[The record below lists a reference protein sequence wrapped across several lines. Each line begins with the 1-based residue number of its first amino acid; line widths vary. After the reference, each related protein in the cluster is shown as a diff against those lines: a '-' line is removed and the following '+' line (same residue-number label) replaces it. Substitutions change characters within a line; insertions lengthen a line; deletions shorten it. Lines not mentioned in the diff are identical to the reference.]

1 MQPDTLS
8 SICLLDV
15 VLIEALYVKK
25 NGRSKLKDSDDQ
37 SRFDEI
43 FRSPGPMKD
52 ETGRVR
58 DLKQYR
64 TKMIMFYTG
73 QRDL

>member
-1 MQPDTLS
+1 MKLNIHANVVQSHENMQPDTLS

-52 ETGRVR
+52 ET
-58 DLKQYR
+58 D
-64 TKMIMFYTG
+64 
-73 QRDL
+73 

>member
-1 MQPDTLS
+1 MQPDSLS
-8 SICLLDV
+8 SICLLDM

-25 NGRSKLKDSDDQ
+25 NGRNKLKDSDDQ

-52 ETGRVR
+52 ET
-58 DLKQYR
+58 D
-64 TKMIMFYTG
+64 
-73 QRDL
+73 